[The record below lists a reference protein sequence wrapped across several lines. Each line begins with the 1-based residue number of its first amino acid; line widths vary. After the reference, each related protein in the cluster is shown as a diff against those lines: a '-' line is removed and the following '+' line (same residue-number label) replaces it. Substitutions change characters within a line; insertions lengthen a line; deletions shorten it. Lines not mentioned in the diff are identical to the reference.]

1 MTDSAPTNRQMLAD
15 PTVLTAALGRH
26 GVGQN
31 RTPADL
37 HGDVQHLLAPVIGR
51 MRLQTDPD
59 LYVLER
65 LELALALAKL
75 AGSTPCAGCG
85 HPDVAHV
92 LAVPFPCSVDGCLCA
107 ELDLGD
113 EAATA

>member
-1 MTDSAPTNRQMLAD
+1 MTDSARTNREMLAD
-15 PTVLTAALGRH
+15 PAVLVAALGRH

-51 MRLQTDPD
+51 MRLQSDPD

-65 LELALALAKL
+65 LELAVALAKL
-75 AGSTPCAGCG
+75 AGAVPCSGCS
-85 HPDVAHV
+85 HPDAAHTM
-92 LAVPFPCSVDGCLCA
+92 AVPFACTVVDCLCA
-107 ELDLGD
+107 EFDAGD
-113 EAATA
+113 EAGA

>member
-1 MTDSAPTNRQMLAD
+1 MTDSAATNREMLAD

-26 GVGQN
+26 GVGLN

-51 MRLQTDPD
+51 MRLQATPD

-65 LELALALAKL
+65 LELAVALAKL
-75 AGSTPCAGCG
+75 AGAVPCASCS
-85 HPDVAHV
+85 HPDAAHTM
-92 LAVPFPCSVDGCLCA
+92 AVPFPCSVVDCLCA
-107 ELDLGD
+107 EFDAG
-113 EAATA
+113 EQVQA